1 MLTGAA
7 AMVLRAQDEEVIRS
21 EVKVVNVLTNVRD
34 AKGRVM
40 PDLEVDDFT
49 LKDNGKPQKIQYFAR
64 QSDLPLTLGLLIDTS
79 NSQRAVLSE
88 ERDGSRQFIQQVL
101 REEKDLSFLIRFDQD
116 VELLA
121 DLTGSK
127 AKLSE
132 ALNDAVLPAE
142 RRQRNNLVR
151 YQFPGGRQR
160 FPGGGQGR
168 GQGGGAQRQNAGTVL
183 FDAVLLASEEM
194 LRKREGRK
202 ALILLSD
209 GMDFGSKT
217 SQTRAIEAAQRAEAI
232 LYAVRYAD
240 PRIAQAL
247 RRRPLARLS
256 IPDGKKVLESMC
268 AATGGVSYELEPGKL
283 NEVFQQIEEDLRNQ
297 YSLGFTPD
305 PPAKPG
311 EFRKLELRVKF
322 KGATART
329 REGYFGA

>member
-21 EVKVVNVLTNVRD
+21 EVKVVNVLTSVRD

-40 PDLEVDDFT
+40 PDLEVDDFV
-49 LKDNGKPQKIQYFAR
+49 LKDNGKPQKIQYFAT

-142 RRQRNNLVR
+142 RRQRNDFAR
-151 YQFPGGRQR
+151 YQFPRGRR
-160 FPGGGQGR
+160 RVPGGGQPR
-168 GQGGGAQRQNAGTVL
+168 QSQGAGTVL
-183 FDAVLLASEEM
+183 FDAVLLASEEV
-194 LRKREGRK
+194 LGKREGRK

-217 SQTRAIEAAQRAEAI
+217 SEQNAVEAAQRADAI
-232 LYAVRYAD
+232 VYAIRYAD

-247 RRRPLARLS
+247 RRHPLAR
-256 IPDGKKVLESMC
+256 IRVPDGKKVLESMC
-268 AATGGVSYELEPGKL
+268 AATGGASYELEPGKL
-283 NEVFQQIEEDLRNQ
+283 NEIFRQIEEDLRNQ

-311 EFRKLELRVKF
+311 EFRKLELQVKF
-322 KGATART
+322 KGAKART
-329 REGYFGA
+329 REGYYGA